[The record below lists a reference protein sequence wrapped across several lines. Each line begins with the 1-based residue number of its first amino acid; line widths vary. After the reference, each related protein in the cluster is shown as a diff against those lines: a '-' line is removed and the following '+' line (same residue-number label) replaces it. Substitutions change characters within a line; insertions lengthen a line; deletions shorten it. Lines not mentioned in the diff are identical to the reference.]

1 MSEKFAYHYS
11 TFNFAAQLSL
21 HLQPVFIVN
30 KIHDLRVVAPP
41 DWKDY
46 LGFFFLLEFYSI
58 RKEKQKAY
66 FLFLN

>member
-21 HLQPVFIVN
+21 HVYTSN

-46 LGFFFLLEFYSI
+46 LGFFFLLKYPI
-58 RKEKQKAY
+58 PAHM
-66 FLFLN
+66 